1 MKYAKTAVAAMAVL
15 LITVNASGK
24 TLDEF
29 KDEYEQLVYDE
40 ETQRAMLEDN
50 YSLQEEIKEEIADL
64 DMRLS
69 EAQID
74 IDRADK
80 DLMEIL
86 LEIDEARK
94 NLEAAQEE
102 SRLLLEQ
109 ASDRLRYIYEN
120 EETDFWDILLKCENI
135 SDYSFYRQ
143 YTEDIM
149 RYDAELMEELK
160 EKEKELEEELER
172 IEEKTEAKTALEKFK
187 TEKEFEIAVMYEEK
201 NRLLD
206 EYRQNASDAEAE
218 LKELTEAADKVYD
231 IIVNIEKNKEFVD
244 TYTGGELEWPV
255 EGRYYVSSGYVG
267 RISPV
272 GNGYEFHTGIDIPA
286 PEGYEIHAAEGGEV
300 INAGWIKGYGN
311 TVIIDHGGGVSTLYA
326 HNSDFAVE
334 YGERVER
341 GQIIAYCGSTGYATG
356 SHCHFEVRING
367 EHTDPWEYLKRE
379 QE

>member
-109 ASDRLRYIYEN
+109 ASDRLSNHDVI
-120 EETDFWDILLKCENI
+120 IC
-135 SDYSFYRQ
+135 
-143 YTEDIM
+143 
-149 RYDAELMEELK
+149 
-160 EKEKELEEELER
+160 
-172 IEEKTEAKTALEKFK
+172 
-187 TEKEFEIAVMYEEK
+187 
-201 NRLLD
+201 RLL
-206 EYRQNASDAEAE
+206 
-218 LKELTEAADKVYD
+218 
-231 IIVNIEKNKEFVD
+231 
-244 TYTGGELEWPV
+244 
-255 EGRYYVSSGYVG
+255 
-267 RISPV
+267 
-272 GNGYEFHTGIDIPA
+272 
-286 PEGYEIHAAEGGEV
+286 
-300 INAGWIKGYGN
+300 
-311 TVIIDHGGGVSTLYA
+311 
-326 HNSDFAVE
+326 
-334 YGERVER
+334 
-341 GQIIAYCGSTGYATG
+341 
-356 SHCHFEVRING
+356 
-367 EHTDPWEYLKRE
+367 
-379 QE
+379 